1 MMGANAAQVKKKEWI
16 KDTQEGQ
23 EGKRGT
29 ARSCKSGVWGSPT
42 CFTLL
47 KHTASETT
55 FKGFPPK
62 GQRQLQLWIR
72 QRKAPARRRGAE
84 DPPGAGARV
93 SPRAPGAPL
102 PLPSRRYMGA
112 VGSSRVMCDNVPGL
126 VSSRESAFVHAISS
140 AGVVFAITR
149 ACSQGELKSCSCDP
163 KKKGSAKDSK
173 GHFDWG
179 GCSDNIDYGVK
190 FARAFVDAKERK
202 GKDARALMNLHNN
215 RAGRKAVKRF
225 LKQECKCHGVSG
237 SCTLRTCWLAMADF
251 RKTGDYLWKKYNG
264 AIQVVMNQD
273 GTGFTVANKRFKK
286 PTKNDLVYFESSPDY
301 CIRDRDVGSL
311 GTAGRVCNQTSRGMD
326 SCEVMCCGRG
336 YDTSRVSRM
345 TKCEC
350 KFHWC
355 CAVRCQDCLE
365 VVDIHTCKAP
375 KSAAWIS
382 RT

>member
-1 MMGANAAQVKKKEWI
+1 MENLPTAAFSSDRQVSTEFVVFSSPMLPKCI
-16 KDTQEGQ
+16 L
-23 EGKRGT
+23 GK
-29 ARSCKSGVWGSPT
+29 SKQPSQ
-42 CFTLL
+42 
-47 KHTASETT
+47 TASARDRMQTEWHQHQVEQCTL
-55 FKGFPPK
+55 GFLLPHRALGRRP
-62 GQRQLQLWIR
+62 GQT
-72 QRKAPARRRGAE
+72 G
-84 DPPGAGARV
+84 
-93 SPRAPGAPL
+93 
-102 PLPSRRYMGA
+102 
-112 VGSSRVMCDNVPGL
+112 
-126 VSSRESAFVHAISS
+126 SRESAFVYAISS

-163 KKKGSAKDSK
+163 KKKGSAKDNK

-179 GCSDNIDYGVK
+179 GCSDNVDYGVK

-237 SCTLRTCWLAMADF
+237 SCALRTCWLAMADF
-251 RKTGDYLWKKYNG
+251 RKTGDYLWRKYNG

-273 GTGFTVANKRFKK
+273 GTGFTVANKKFKK

-311 GTAGRVCNQTSRGMD
+311 GTGGRICNQTSRGMD

-336 YDTSRVSRM
+336 YDTSRISQM

-365 VVDIHTCKAP
+365 VVDVHTCKAP
-375 KSAAWIS
+375 KSAGWIA

>member
-1 MMGANAAQVKKKEWI
+1 MVQAEKSILRASGEENVVSRFTAVFCNVHAVSVSLFNNLNLSLKYLVYLFLCKKAQANCLDI
-16 KDTQEGQ
+16 GQ
-23 EGKRGT
+23 PFKVAT
-29 ARSCKSGVWGSPT
+29 PMIFKVTFFVSG
-42 CFTLL
+42 
-47 KHTASETT
+47 
-55 FKGFPPK
+55 
-62 GQRQLQLWIR
+62 
-72 QRKAPARRRGAE
+72 
-84 DPPGAGARV
+84 
-93 SPRAPGAPL
+93 
-102 PLPSRRYMGA
+102 
-112 VGSSRVMCDNVPGL
+112 
-126 VSSRESAFVHAISS
+126 SRESAFVHAISS

-179 GCSDNIDYGVK
+179 GCSDNIDYGIK

-273 GTGFTVANKRFKK
+273 GTGFTVANKKFKK

-375 KSAAWIS
+375 KSAAWIA

>member
-1 MMGANAAQVKKKEWI
+1 NMN
-16 KDTQEGQ
+16 
-23 EGKRGT
+23 
-29 ARSCKSGVWGSPT
+29 
-42 CFTLL
+42 FLL
-47 KHTASETT
+47 GIWWS
-55 FKGFPPK
+55 
-62 GQRQLQLWIR
+62 
-72 QRKAPARRRGAE
+72 
-84 DPPGAGARV
+84 
-93 SPRAPGAPL
+93 L
-102 PLPSRRYMGA
+102 PLVLVWATPPVTSSWWYMGA
-112 VGSSRVMCDNVPGL
+112 VGSSRVMCDTAAGL
-126 VSSRESAFVHAISS
+126 GLCCLRVRPLCPCRGSAALQALPRFVSGSAERQAGHAPARGSRESAFVHAISS

-179 GCSDNIDYGVK
+179 GCSDNIDYGIK
-190 FARAFVDAKERK
+190 FATAFVDAKERK

-273 GTGFTVANKRFKK
+273 GTGFTVANKKFKK

-375 KSAAWIS
+375 KSAGWIS

>member
-1 MMGANAAQVKKKEWI
+1 TVFKATVFV
-16 KDTQEGQ
+16 
-23 EGKRGT
+23 
-29 ARSCKSGVWGSPT
+29 SG
-42 CFTLL
+42 
-47 KHTASETT
+47 
-55 FKGFPPK
+55 
-62 GQRQLQLWIR
+62 
-72 QRKAPARRRGAE
+72 
-84 DPPGAGARV
+84 
-93 SPRAPGAPL
+93 
-102 PLPSRRYMGA
+102 
-112 VGSSRVMCDNVPGL
+112 
-126 VSSRESAFVHAISS
+126 SRESAFVHAISS

-336 YDTSRVSRM
+336 YDTARVSRV

-365 VVDIHTCKAP
+365 VVDVHTCKAP
-375 KSAAWIS
+375 KSPGWAS